1 MATDFTSSTL
11 NYPITAATAIK
22 RVKSDRDPAGKDGPG
37 YTLGDEWLNVTSNR
51 WFKLARKGNISQ
63 SSAVWVEIGAPS
75 EIDTIQGNTGAPVAG
90 DANGNIFIMGSPGI
104 NVSGNPVTH
113 TLMINAV
120 GGGFGWQVI
129 SANQNILAEK
139 GYFANGASRLQLTLP
154 ATCSVGD
161 AIQVAA
167 INPNG
172 WRIIPANG
180 QRIHIGVHTT
190 LMGPAGHI
198 ESTRNGNWVTLICS
212 IANSIWTVLGSH
224 GNITIV

>member
-1 MATDFTSSTL
+1 MAIDFTSSTL
-11 NYPITAATAIK
+11 NYPITSATAIK

-51 WFKLARKGNISQ
+51 WFKLARKGNTSQ

-75 EIDTIQGNTGAPVAG
+75 EIDTIQGNSGGPVAG

-104 NVSGNPVTH
+104 NVSGNPGTN

-120 GGGFGWQVI
+120 GGGFGWQII
-129 SANQNILAEK
+129 SANQTLLVEK
-139 GYFANGASRLQLTLP
+139 GYFCNGASRLSLTLP
-154 ATCSVGD
+154 SVCNVGD

-167 INPNG
+167 IDANG

-180 QRIHIGVHTT
+180 QRIHFGPSTT
-190 LMGPAGHI
+190 LMGPSGYI
-198 ESTRNGNWVTLICS
+198 ESTRSGDWVTLVCYL
-212 IANSIWTVLGSH
+212 ANSIWIVLGNH

>member
-11 NYPITAATAIK
+11 NYPITSASAIK

-75 EIDTIQGNTGAPVAG
+75 EIDTIQGNTGGPVAG
-90 DANGNIFIMGSPGI
+90 DSNGNIFIMGSPGLT
-104 NVSGNPVTH
+104 VSGNPGTN
-113 TLMINAV
+113 TLMISVV

-129 SANQNILAEK
+129 SANQALVNEK
-139 GYFANGASRLQLTLP
+139 GYFTNGASRLLLSLP
-154 ATCSVGD
+154 ATSVVGD
-161 AIQVAA
+161 TIQIST
-167 INPNG
+167 INSNG
-172 WRIIPANG
+172 WRITQSAG
-180 QRIHIGVHTT
+180 QKINIGNFSTT
-190 LMGPAGHI
+190 LGASGYI
-198 ESTRNGNWVTLICS
+198 ESTNLGDWIELTCYVANTSWIALGN
-212 IANSIWTVLGSH
+212 H